1 MFRILLFSWLTAQ
14 KRPPTWL
21 TTSWL
26 TTNIQKIAKNAQKSP
41 KFGPFRLL
49 TCMVPHGTSIHRL
62 DVSVPYGTQYKIKI
76 LDIS

>member
-1 MFRILLFSWLTAQ
+1 MTYMFIILLFSWLTAQ

-41 KFGPFRLL
+41 KFGPFFYFFVVNR
-49 TCMVPHGTSIHRL
+49 PPKSAYFSKNFRG
-62 DVSVPYGTQYKIKI
+62 
-76 LDIS
+76 